1 LGVVELLGNPHRKAE
16 RLHDFE
22 LGYRAQISKQL
33 SLDVAAFSS
42 YYYGLQTQEPLP
54 PFYESAG
61 SPGAGAPVLVVPFL
75 FDDKQHA
82 HNYGAEVFATWNVN
96 RRWQVSPGYSYLQ
109 MHVAGDP
116 TTQDLNA
123 GAIAYE
129 SPKHQFQLHSL
140 LNLTRR
146 LEWDT
151 ALYHVGQLVDSGS
164 GPTPS
169 YLRLDTRL
177 GWRIGES
184 IEMSI
189 TGQNLQ
195 SPGHAEYHDAFAV
208 LHSLAQRSVIG
219 KVTFRF

>member
-1 LGVVELLGNPHRKAE
+1 V
-16 RLHDFE
+16 
-22 LGYRAQISKQL
+22 
-33 SLDVAAFSS
+33 
-42 YYYGLQTQEPLP
+42 
-54 PFYESAG
+54 
-61 SPGAGAPVLVVPFL
+61 VVPFL
-75 FDDKQHA
+75 FDDRAHA

-116 TTQDLNA
+116 TTQDSSA

-129 SPKHQFQLHSL
+129 SPKHQFQFHSL
-140 LNLTRR
+140 LDLTQR

-151 ALYHVGQLVDSGS
+151 ALYHVGQLVDTGN

-177 GWRIGES
+177 AWRIGES
-184 IEMSI
+184 LELSI
-189 TGQNLQ
+189 AGQNLQ
-195 SPGHAEYHDAFAV
+195 SPAHVEYHDAFAV